1 MGRGVQLLRE
11 RQLLLE
17 DPDRVRDHFLQVVST
32 RRCSNA
38 LVNKSAIVRSS
49 VGGAGPGGAGGCGG
63 AGEKE
68 KLEVRAAVKELKSS
82 EKD

>member
-32 RRCSNA
+32 RRFSNA

-49 VGGAGPGGAGGCGG
+49 VGGAGGAGGCGG
-63 AGEKE
+63 TGEKE
-68 KLEVRAAVKELKSS
+68 KLEVRAAVKELK
-82 EKD
+82 